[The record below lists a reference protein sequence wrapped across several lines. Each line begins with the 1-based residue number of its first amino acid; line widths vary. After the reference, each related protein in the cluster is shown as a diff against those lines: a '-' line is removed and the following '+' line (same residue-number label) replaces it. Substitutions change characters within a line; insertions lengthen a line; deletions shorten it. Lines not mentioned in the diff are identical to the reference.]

1 MTRCTKSNESVT
13 IGDNLQQTIPY
24 KQTNA
29 HTHANRF
36 VVERKAAVIAVN
48 LFINSV
54 FHTKFR
60 MSTDEFF
67 FQVSSAKKD
76 FHPKNNIARFCVI
89 I

>member
-67 FQVSSAKKD
+67 FSSIFCKKG
-76 FHPKNNIARFCVI
+76 FPSKK
-89 I
+89 